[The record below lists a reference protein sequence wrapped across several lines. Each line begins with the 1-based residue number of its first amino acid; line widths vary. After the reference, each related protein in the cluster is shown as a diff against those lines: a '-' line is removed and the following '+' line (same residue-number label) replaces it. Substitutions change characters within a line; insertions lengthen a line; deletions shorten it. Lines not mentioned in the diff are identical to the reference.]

1 MGPKNK
7 HQTNGPR
14 KNNTRKK
21 NQPPIVVSPAG
32 IITEDPITLNLEPNP
47 EPPVPNTRNNPVK
60 TRKKYCPRGSRR
72 IKGVCVRNDDGVVVP
87 EVGDDEPAGVRVEGQ
102 DDAVPAEKGKDPPVI
117 AIPDSE
123 NQEQDATLPGS
134 VGVRGKRGDGKPSKA
149 IVPLQPVDEI
159 TDSLQCKTKRSG
171 MNAFLAEKERMEYV
185 EHKRETISPDDPYGV
200 LYPDLNDPKFHLR
213 IPDRKEFHETKYDDA
228 IYDIRAQSDIM
239 CNSKFELM
247 PHQLFVKNFLSM
259 QTPYNSLLLYH
270 GLGTGKT
277 CTAIGVAEETR
288 AYMSQL
294 GIRDKILIVAS
305 PNVQA
310 NFRTQLFN
318 ESKLVQLFHP
328 NNPGE
333 FTWNI
338 ETCVGESLLKEIDPN
353 GVRNVPRERIVTNI
367 QTIINTWYEFMGY
380 GQLANY
386 ITNQTKITNPT
397 AYTPEERKQIE
408 LRKIRS
414 AFNNK
419 TIIVDEVHN
428 ITQTAENKHQTTGAL
443 LLRVAKYAVNMRL
456 LLLSATPMF
465 DTYKEII
472 WITNLLNANDKRSQ
486 IDIPDVFDANGN
498 FKDVSGVDACGI
510 PKENGKD
517 LLMRKL
523 TGYVSYVRGEN
534 PYTFPFRVYP
544 DVFAPENTFSSGMP
558 YPTTQMNNT
567 PVSAPLSHIKVY
579 LNEIASTSYQYRA
592 YKHIVGTIRRS
603 TLTENGDTNQFIMLQ
618 KPVEC
623 LNIVYPND
631 HFERMLNSTN
641 PTETS
646 TVIPANIIGESG
658 FNSIMVYKE
667 KGALQSPKFDYK
679 PRVVEK
685 YGRVF
690 SPNILPNYSR
700 KMSNI
705 CNIIR
710 NTEGIVLIYSQYI
723 DGGVVPMALALEEM
737 GFAKYSGNTNT
748 NTSLFR
754 TPPCEPLDAVTMRP
768 RSQVPRDEFRQ
779 ATYIMIT
786 GNKMYSPN
794 NAGEIDYTKL
804 PENSDGS
811 RVKVILISKAGSEGL
826 DFKHIR
832 QIHILEPWFNMNRIE
847 QIIGRGV
854 RNLSHCGLP
863 FEKRNVQVY
872 LHGTI
877 FEGGDTEEPVDL
889 YIYRI
894 AEKKALQ
901 IGKVTRLLKTIS
913 VDCVLNI
920 GQTNMTAEKLLS
932 RVENQQIEVR
942 LATKNQVV
950 LRVGDQ
956 PYTDICDYM
965 DTCEYSCAN
974 YVSPENSEN
983 RKGNESPSNNTLI
996 TSTYSTKFAESNLHA
1011 ISKRIRDLFRE
1022 QSVYKR
1028 DQLIAS
1034 INIRKKYPLEH
1045 IFYALSMF
1053 IENEHE
1059 YIVDKYERNGN
1070 LVNNGEYYAFQPVE
1084 ITDEQTTTFERS
1096 VPIHYTRPGFSL
1108 ELPKQVTAIQPIAV
1122 NTNAPETDAVA
1133 QSVAVEV
1140 ADEPFVDVNETDAI
1154 NTLKQIQSMYNTTND
1169 PAAKNP
1175 AVLKLDKTWYENCA
1189 YVKEE
1194 IMSKFG
1200 LTPEH
1205 VMGYII
1211 MHILDEMIHTAKF
1224 ALVVYLYG
1232 SPNPNIPPEIDTQ
1245 IVKPIMAYFE
1255 GCMLRNAL
1263 HNKWGILLVDGAKVE
1278 LYIRSLDDSRPEWII
1293 AELSE
1298 YKYFKDD
1305 IAKQMIVDKTR
1316 LNRII
1321 GYIIMFKTVQMTFK
1335 YKDITHARNKLG
1347 ARCNSAGKH
1356 DILDMLN
1363 KLIGR
1368 EEYTNA
1374 NTEGKLLQPHLC
1386 VILEMLLRDYT
1397 RGRKDGRIYYL
1408 TPEQSILND
1417 ITKYSLGG
1425 TKVPP

>member
-1 MGPKNK
+1 MGPKKN
-7 HQTNGPR
+7 QT
-14 KNNTRKK
+14 NNTRKNNK
-21 NQPPIVVSPAG
+21 ATILSSLNPPTSGVVANDEP
-32 IITEDPITLNLEPNP
+32 PTLNVGNANVIEPIRQI
-47 EPPVPNTRNNPVK
+47 NTTNKTVK
-60 TRKKYCPRGSRR
+60 KRSKYCPRGSRR
-72 IKGVCVRNDDGVVVP
+72 IKGVCVRTIDGVVVP
-87 EVGDDEPAGVRVEGQ
+87 EIGDDTEPDEQPGQ
-102 DDAVPAEKGKDPPVI
+102 QQNIPQPENINVPTAKKQIPPQDEEIDDI
-117 AIPDSE
+117 
-123 NQEQDATLPGS
+123 
-134 VGVRGKRGDGKPSKA
+134 
-149 IVPLQPVDEI
+149 
-159 TDSLQCKTKRSG
+159 QCKTKRTD
-171 MNAFLAEKERMEYV
+171 MNAFLAQKERMEYD
-185 EHKRETISPDDPYGV
+185 EHRQETIMEDDPFNS
-200 LYPDLNDPKFHLR
+200 LYPDLNNPDFHLR
-213 IPDRKEFHETKYDDA
+213 IADRKEFQETKYDDV

-239 CNSKFELM
+239 CNAKFELM

-277 CTAIGVAEETR
+277 CTAIGVGEETR
-288 AYMSQL
+288 KYMSQM

-305 PNVQA
+305 PNVQE

-318 ESKLVQLFHP
+318 ESKLKQIFHP
-328 NNPGE
+328 NNPAE

-353 GVRNVPRERIVTNI
+353 GVRNVPRERIITNI
-367 QTIINTWYEFMGY
+367 QTIIGTWYEFMGY

-386 ITNQTKITNPT
+386 ITNHTKITNPT

-428 ITQTAENKHQTTGAL
+428 ITQIAENKHQTTGAL

-465 DTYKEII
+465 DTYKEIV
-472 WITNLLNANDKRSQ
+472 WIANLLNANDKRSQ
-486 IDIPDVFDANGN
+486 IDIPDVFESNGK
-498 FKDVSGVDACGI
+498 FKEVSGKDACGI

-544 DVFAPENTFSSGMP
+544 DVFSPEKTFSSGIP
-558 YPTTQMNNT
+558 YPTMQMNNT
-567 PVSAPLSHIKVY
+567 PVIHPLSHIKVY
-579 LNEIASTSYQYRA
+579 LNEMTADSYQYKA
-592 YKHIVGTIRRS
+592 YKYIVSTIRRAA
-603 TLTENGDTNQFIMLQ
+603 LDENGDANQFIMLQ

-623 LNIVYPND
+623 LNIVYPNAQ
-631 HFERMLNSTN
+631 FEKMLYSPLPENEASIT
-641 PTETS
+641 
-646 TVIPANIIGESG
+646 IPANIIGESG

-690 SPNILPNYSR
+690 SPDILPKYSK

-737 GFAKYSGNTNT
+737 GFTKYSENESTNK
-748 NTSLFR
+748 SLFR
-754 TPPCEPLDAVTMRP
+754 TPPCEPLDAITMLPRP
-768 RSQVPRDEFRQ
+768 QVLREAFRP
-779 ATYIMIT
+779 AKYIMIT

-794 NAGEIDYTKL
+794 NAAEIDYTKL
-804 PENSDGS
+804 TENSDGS

-863 FEKRNVQVY
+863 FNQRNVQIY

-877 FEGGDTEEPVDL
+877 FEEGDTEEPVDL

-901 IGKVTRLLKTIS
+901 IGQVTRLLKTIS

-932 RVENQQIEVR
+932 RVENQRIDVR
-942 LATKNQVV
+942 LATKNQVT

-965 DTCEYSCAN
+965 DTCEYTCRN
-974 YVSPENSEN
+974 YTPETNPDEN
-983 RKGNESPSNNTLI
+983 T
-996 TSTYSTKFAESNLHA
+996 TTYSTKFAESNIHA
-1011 ISKRIRDLFRE
+1011 ITKRIRDLFRE

-1045 IFYALSMF
+1045 IFYALSIF
-1053 IENEHE
+1053 IENEYE
-1059 YIVDKYERNGN
+1059 YVVDKYERNGR
-1070 LVNNGEYYAFQPVE
+1070 LVNNGEYYAFQPIE
-1084 ITDEQTTTFERS
+1084 ISDEQTTIFERS
-1096 VPIHYTRPGFSL
+1096 VPVQYARTGFSL
-1108 ELPKQVTAIQPIAV
+1108 ELPKQITAIQPDTLVKA
-1122 NTNAPETDAVA
+1122 NTNVPLPDNTIAEA
-1133 QSVAVEV
+1133 E
-1140 ADEPFVDVNETDAI
+1140 EPVVDMEKTDAI
-1154 NTLKQIQSMYNTTND
+1154 NTLKQIQKLYDTTND
-1169 PAAKNP
+1169 PAEKNP
-1175 AVLKLDKTWYENCA
+1175 PLLKLDKTWYENCA
-1189 YVKEE
+1189 YVKDKL
-1194 IMSKFG
+1194 MSKYG
-1200 LTPEH
+1200 ITPENL
-1205 VMGYII
+1205 MGYIVS
-1211 MHILDEMIHTAKF
+1211 HILDEMNHAEKLAVF
-1224 ALVVYLYG
+1224 MYLYDAEKPTVP
-1232 SPNPNIPPEIDTQ
+1232 SDNTQQLVNI
-1245 IVKPIMAYFE
+1245 VMAYFE
-1255 GCMLRNAL
+1255 GRMFRNAP
-1263 HNKWGILLVDGAKVE
+1263 HNKWGILLVDNAKVE
-1278 LYIRSLDDSRPEWII
+1278 MYIRSLDDSRPEWNI
-1293 AELSE
+1293 AEISE
-1298 YKYFKDD
+1298 YKYFKED
-1305 IAKQMIVDKTR
+1305 ISKHMIIDKSL

-1321 GYIIMFKTVQMTFK
+1321 GYIVMFKTIKMTFK
-1335 YKDITHARNKLG
+1335 YKDITHTRNKLG
-1347 ARCNSAGKH
+1347 ARCDSAGKQ
-1356 DILDMLN
+1356 DIIDMLN
-1363 KLIGR
+1363 KVIGR
-1368 EEYTNA
+1368 ETYTTG
-1374 NTEGKLLQPHLC
+1374 NTEGKLLHPHLC

-1408 TPEQSILND
+1408 TPEQSILNE
-1417 ITKYSLGG
+1417 ITKYSTG
-1425 TKVPP
+1425 

>member
-1 MGPKNK
+1 MGPKK
-7 HQTNGPR
+7 TVQTNTTR
-14 KNNTRKK
+14 KNTKQKPENAPAASPPVVQMENVSSTAP
-21 NQPPIVVSPAG
+21 NQ
-32 IITEDPITLNLEPNP
+32 DPNTLNKVDI
-47 EPPVPNTRNNPVK
+47 PVNKTMKKRN
-60 TRKKYCPRGSRR
+60 RYCPRGSRR
-72 IKGVCVRNDDGVVVP
+72 INGNCVRTIDGVIVP
-87 EVGDDEPAGVRVEGQ
+87 EIGGEEEPEVAQAPTVPDPLPEKEKEKELEPVEEP
-102 DDAVPAEKGKDPPVI
+102 PA
-117 AIPDSE
+117 AII
-123 NQEQDATLPGS
+123 Q
-134 VGVRGKRGDGKPSKA
+134 RK
-149 IVPLQPVDEI
+149 PVDEV
-159 TDSLQCKTKRSG
+159 TDEVQCKTKQSG
-171 MNAFLAEKERMEYV
+171 MNAFLAEKERL
-185 EHKRETISPDDPYGV
+185 EHAEHQRSPITPDDPLYA
-200 LYPDLNDPKFHLR
+200 LYPDLNDPDFHLR
-213 IPDRKEFHETKYDDA
+213 IADRKEFQETTYDDA
-228 IYDIRAQSDIM
+228 IYDIREQSDIM
-239 CNSKFELM
+239 CNAKFELM

-259 QTPYNSLLLYH
+259 KTPYNSLLLYH

-288 AYMSQL
+288 KYMSQM
-294 GIRDKILIVAS
+294 GIREKILIVAS

-310 NFRTQLFN
+310 NFRKQLFN
-318 ESKLVQLFHP
+318 ESKLIQVVHP
-328 NNPGE
+328 NNPAE

-353 GVRNVPRERIVTNI
+353 GVRNVPREKIVSNI
-367 QTIINTWYEFMGY
+367 QSIIGLWYEFMGY

-386 ITNQTKITNPT
+386 ITNHTKITNPT

-472 WITNLLNANDKRSQ
+472 WIANLLNANDKRSQ
-486 IDIPDVFDANGN
+486 IDITDVFDANGK
-498 FKDVSGVDACGI
+498 FKEVSGVDACGM
-510 PKENGKD
+510 PKEKGED
-517 LLMRKL
+517 VLMRKL

-544 DVFAPENTFSSGMP
+544 DVFAPDKTFSSGIQ
-558 YPTTQMNNT
+558 YPTTQMNT
-567 PVSAPLSHIKVY
+567 KPVETPLSHIKVY
-579 LNEIASTSYQYRA
+579 LNEISSESYQYKA
-592 YKHIVGTIRRS
+592 YKHIVSTIRRS
-603 TLTENGDTNQFIMLQ
+603 VLADNGDANQFIMLQ

-631 HFERMLNSTN
+631 RFEKMLQSSR
-641 PTETS
+641 PAEDAV
-646 TVIPANIIGESG
+646 VIPPNIIGESG
-658 FNSIMVYKE
+658 FNSVMTYKE
-667 KGALQSPKFDYK
+667 KGALQTPKFDYK

-685 YGRVF
+685 YGRIF
-690 SPNILPNYSR
+690 SPEILSKYSQ
-700 KMSNI
+700 KMANI
-705 CNIIR
+705 CDIIR
-710 NTEGIVLIYSQYI
+710 NTEGIVLVYSQYI
-723 DGGVVPMALALEEM
+723 DGGVVPFALALEEM
-737 GFAKYSGNTNT
+737 GFAKYSESTNT
-748 NTSLFR
+748 RASLFR
-754 TPPCEPLDAVTMRP
+754 TPPCEPLDAITMRP
-768 RSQVPRDEFRQ
+768 KSQVPRESFRQ

-794 NAGEIDYTKL
+794 NAGEIDYTNL

-863 FEKRNVQVY
+863 FEKRNVQIY

-942 LATKNQVV
+942 LATKDQVT

-965 DTCEYSCAN
+965 DTCEYTCRNST
-974 YVSPENSEN
+974 PE
-983 RKGNESPSNNTLI
+983 KNNTTSADNAI
-996 TSTYSTKFAESNLHA
+996 TATYSTKFAESNIYA

-1022 QSVYKR
+1022 QLVYKR
-1028 DQLIAS
+1028 DQLIAA

-1053 IENEHE
+1053 IEDQHE
-1059 YIVDKYERNGN
+1059 YLVDKYERNGH
-1070 LVNNGEYYAFQPVE
+1070 LVNNGEYYSFQPIE
-1084 ITDEQTTTFERS
+1084 ISDEQTSMFERS
-1096 VPIHYTRPGFSL
+1096 VPVQYARTGFSL
-1108 ELPKQVTAIQPIAV
+1108 ELPKQVSSIPQEKPHTETAIAPSDTAV
-1122 NTNAPETDAVA
+1122 IDDSFIPTDE
-1133 QSVAVEV
+1133 SS
-1140 ADEPFVDVNETDAI
+1140 TI
-1154 NTLKQIQSMYNTTND
+1154 NTLKEIQSLYETTND
-1169 PAAKNP
+1169 PAEKNP
-1175 AVLKLDKTWYENCA
+1175 PLLKLDKTWYANCA
-1189 YVKEE
+1189 YVKDTL
-1194 IMSKFG
+1194 MTTYGMTQDHLK
-1200 LTPEH
+1200 
-1205 VMGYII
+1205 GYIVS
-1211 MHILDEMIHTAKF
+1211 HIVDEMNHDKKLT
-1224 ALVVYLYG
+1224 LCMYLYG
-1232 SPNPNIPPEIDTQ
+1232 IGKPTTPPEIDAQ
-1245 IVKPIMAYFE
+1245 IVNIIMAYFE
-1255 GCMLRNAL
+1255 SRMFRNVT
-1263 HNKWGILLVDGAKVE
+1263 HNKWGILLVNNEKVE
-1278 LYIRSLDDSRPEWII
+1278 LYIRSLDDSRPEWVI

-1305 IAKQMIVDKTR
+1305 IAKHMIIDKTK
-1316 LNRII
+1316 LNVII
-1321 GYIIMFKTVQMTFK
+1321 GYIIMFKNVHMTFK
-1335 YKDITHARNKLG
+1335 YKDVTHARNKLG
-1347 ARCNSAGKH
+1347 ARCDRAGKA
-1356 DILDMLN
+1356 DIIYMLN
-1363 KLIGR
+1363 KLIGK
-1368 EEYTNA
+1368 ETYTNG
-1374 NTEGKLLQPHLC
+1374 NTEGKLLHPHLC

-1408 TPEQSILND
+1408 TPEQSILNE
-1417 ITKYSLGG
+1417 ITKYSMGG
-1425 TKVPP
+1425 T

>member
-1 MGPKNK
+1 MGPKKN
-7 HQTNGPR
+7 QT
-14 KNNTRKK
+14 NNTRKNNK
-21 NQPPIVVSPAG
+21 ANILSSSNPPNSGLVANDEP
-32 IITEDPITLNLEPNP
+32 PTLNVANINVAEPIRQINASNKT
-47 EPPVPNTRNNPVK
+47 VKKRN
-60 TRKKYCPRGSRR
+60 KYCPKGSRR
-72 IKGVCVRNDDGVVVP
+72 INGVCVRTIDGVVVP
-87 EVGDDEPAGVRVEGQ
+87 EIGDDTEPNEQPGQQQNIPPPENINVRTPYATQKRRRSEGVRVITGEDLSSKVIEPTVPIAKKQ
-102 DDAVPAEKGKDPPVI
+102 MPPKDEVDDI
-117 AIPDSE
+117 
-123 NQEQDATLPGS
+123 
-134 VGVRGKRGDGKPSKA
+134 
-149 IVPLQPVDEI
+149 
-159 TDSLQCKTKRSG
+159 QCKNKQTN
-171 MNAFLAEKERMEYV
+171 MNAFLAQKERMEYA
-185 EHKRETISPDDPYGV
+185 EHQQETILPDDTLNS
-200 LYPDLNDPKFHLR
+200 LYPDLNNPDFHLR
-213 IPDRKEFHETKYDDA
+213 IADRKEFHETKYDDV

-239 CNSKFELM
+239 CNAKFELM
-247 PHQLFVKNFLSM
+247 PHQLFVKNFLSL

-277 CTAIGVAEETR
+277 CTAIGVGEETR
-288 AYMSQL
+288 KYMSQM
-294 GIRDKILIVAS
+294 GIREKILIVAS
-305 PNVQA
+305 PNVQS

-318 ESKLVQLFHP
+318 ESKLVQVFHP
-328 NNPGE
+328 TNPSE

-353 GVRNVPRERIVTNI
+353 GVRNVPRERIVSNI
-367 QTIINTWYEFMGY
+367 QTIIGTWYEFMGY

-386 ITNQTKITNPT
+386 ITNHTKITNPT

-443 LLRVAKYAVNMRL
+443 LLRVAKYAMNMRL

-472 WITNLLNANDKRSQ
+472 WIANLLNANDKRSQ
-486 IDIPDVFDANGN
+486 IDIPDVFESNGK
-498 FKDVSGVDACGI
+498 FKEVSGKDACGV

-517 LLMRKL
+517 LLIRKL

-544 DVFAPENTFSSGMP
+544 DVFSPEKTFSSGIP

-567 PVSAPLSHIKVY
+567 PVINPLSYIKVY
-579 LNEIASTSYQYRA
+579 LNEMTSDSYQYKA
-592 YKHIVGTIRRS
+592 YKHIVRTIRRAA
-603 TLTENGDTNQFIMLQ
+603 LDENGDANQFIMLQ

-623 LNIVYPND
+623 LNIVYPNAQI
-631 HFERMLNSTN
+631 EKMLDSPPPENEASITI
-641 PTETS
+641 PT
-646 TVIPANIIGESG
+646 NIIGESG

-690 SPNILPNYSR
+690 SPDILPKYSK

-737 GFAKYSGNTNT
+737 GFSKYSENESTNK
-748 NTSLFR
+748 SLFR
-754 TPPCEPLDAVTMRP
+754 TPPCEPLDAITMLPKSKVSRETFRP
-768 RSQVPRDEFRQ
+768 
-779 ATYIMIT
+779 AKYIMIT

-794 NAGEIDYTKL
+794 NAAEIDYTKL
-804 PENSDGS
+804 PENKDGS

-863 FEKRNVQVY
+863 FEQRNVQIY

-877 FEGGDTEEPVDL
+877 FEEGDTEEPVDL

-901 IGKVTRLLKTIS
+901 IGQVTRLLKTIS

-932 RVENQQIEVR
+932 RVENQRIEVR
-942 LATKNQVV
+942 LATKNKVT

-965 DTCEYSCAN
+965 DTCEYTCRNYTPETNPDENTAN
-974 YVSPENSEN
+974 A
-983 RKGNESPSNNTLI
+983 KMI
-996 TSTYSTKFAESNLHA
+996 TATYSTKFAESNIHA
-1011 ISKRIRDLFRE
+1011 ITKRIRDLFRE
-1022 QSVYKR
+1022 QFVYKR

-1045 IFYALSMF
+1045 IFYALSIF
-1053 IENEHE
+1053 IENEYE
-1059 YIVDKYERNGN
+1059 YLVDKYERNGR
-1070 LVNNGEYYAFQPVE
+1070 LVNNGEYYAFQPIE
-1084 ITDEQTTTFERS
+1084 ISDEQTTIFERS
-1096 VPIHYTRPGFSL
+1096 VPVQYARTGFSL
-1108 ELPKQVTAIQPIAV
+1108 ELPKQVTAIQRETTNTNV
-1122 NTNAPETDAVA
+1122 NTTIPLPDNTTMDVEEPEPV
-1133 QSVAVEV
+1133 
-1140 ADEPFVDVNETDAI
+1140 VDMEKTDAI
-1154 NTLKQIQSMYNTTND
+1154 NTLTQIQKLYDTTND
-1169 PAAKNP
+1169 PAEKNP
-1175 AVLKLDKTWYENCA
+1175 PLLKLDKTWYENCA
-1189 YVKEE
+1189 YVKDKL
-1194 IMSKFG
+1194 MSKYG
-1200 LTPEH
+1200 MTPEH
-1205 VMGYII
+1205 LTGYII
-1211 MHILDEMIHTAKF
+1211 SHILDEMNHAEKLAVF
-1224 ALVVYLYG
+1224 MYLY
-1232 SPNPNIPPEIDTQ
+1232 NVEKPNIPSEINQ
-1245 IVKPIMAYFE
+1245 QLVNIIMAYFE
-1255 GCMLRNAL
+1255 GRMFRNAP
-1263 HNKWGILLVDGAKVE
+1263 HNKWGILLVDNAKVE
-1278 LYIRSLDDSRPEWII
+1278 LYIRSLDDSRPEWNI

-1298 YKYFKDD
+1298 YKYFKED
-1305 IAKQMIVDKTR
+1305 ISKHMIIDKSL

-1321 GYIIMFKTVQMTFK
+1321 GYIVMFKTIKMTFK
-1335 YKDITHARNKLG
+1335 YKDITHTRNKLG
-1347 ARCNSAGKH
+1347 ARCDSAGKH
-1356 DILDMLN
+1356 DIIDMLN

-1368 EEYTNA
+1368 ETYTNA
-1374 NTEGKLLQPHLC
+1374 NTEGKLLHPHLC

-1408 TPEQSILND
+1408 TPEQSILNE
-1417 ITKYSLGG
+1417 ITKYSVGVRE
-1425 TKVPP
+1425 T